1 MPDDTAPASPPPDVY
16 RVVEGEIIKVSD
28 GDTVDF
34 VVRDPAS
41 LKDLP
46 EHDYTPDGSGGYYRL
61 RIQGIDT
68 PELHYPPNR
77 SCFVEEAAKRRG
89 ISLCDLPSVM
99 YAQPQGDEAG
109 KLLAKL
115 TGLDDKDV
123 HYVPAFVLT
132 RGPDLYGRLISYV
145 VLAEQVDGLVD
156 NTNLVVDD
164 DLLKRTL
171 NYQMLAQG
179 MAYYTGYKRMP
190 EPHRNL
196 FVATAK
202 KARGDGIGIWAV
214 DPDPLAA
221 FTLIDEGSLA
231 PSGQLILPKLFRRC
245 ISYLFAVNADDYRG
259 DFHSWM
265 QKSAACQGASG
276 DMVLVRGEAAP
287 RAFDT
292 LIECNGQTIKLLADP
307 VDMVF
312 QEATENPDPAPTG

>member
-1 MPDDTAPASPPPDVY
+1 MPDDTAPTVPPDVY
-16 RVVEGEIIKVSD
+16 RIVEGEIIKVSD

-34 VVRDPAS
+34 VARDLAS
-41 LKDLP
+41 VQNLP
-46 EHDYTPDGSGGYYRL
+46 DEGSPDRSGGYFRL
-61 RIQGIDT
+61 RLQGIDT
-68 PELHYPPNR
+68 PELHYPPPR
-77 SCFVEEAAKRRG
+77 SCFIEEAAKRRG
-89 ISLCDLPSVM
+89 ITLCELPSVM

-109 KLLAKL
+109 RVLSKL

-132 RGPDLYGRLISYV
+132 RGPDVYGRLISYI

-156 NTNLVVDD
+156 NTNRVVDD

-179 MAYYTGYKRMP
+179 MAYYTGYSRMP
-190 EPHRNL
+190 QPHQDL
-196 FVATAK
+196 FVACAN
-202 KARGDGIGIWAV
+202 KAREDGIGIWAV
-214 DPDPLAA
+214 APGPLAE

-231 PSGQLILPKLFRRC
+231 VNGQLILPKLFRRC
-245 ISYLFAVNADDYRG
+245 ISYLFAISADDYRG

-265 QKSAACQGASG
+265 QKSATCQGASG

-292 LIECNGQTIKLLADP
+292 LLECHGQTIKLLADP

-312 QEATENPDPAPTG
+312 QEAPLTP